1 MNRIVVSVVLLV
13 AVGSSMAD
21 ETAKKP
27 TQRPIGT
34 WTRTLV
40 DGYWTLEIE
49 PNRIIFKA
57 KGPGERISTLSVPK
71 YEISDEG
78 ILFGY
83 VREIIS
89 TDGDDTSNLKV
100 VHPFAFRLKV
110 ADETLTVSDL
120 SIRTLDASG
129 HFAMTGE
136 YKKEAD
142 RKTDSSA
149 IPAKEVKR

>member
-1 MNRIVVSVVLLV
+1 MNRIIASIVLLV
-13 AVGSSMAD
+13 AVGTSMAD

-34 WTRTLV
+34 WTHALE
-40 DGYWTLEIE
+40 DGSWTLEIE

-57 KGPGERISTLSVPK
+57 KGPGERITTLTVPK

-89 TDGDDTSNLKV
+89 TDGEDTSNLKV

-110 ADETLTVSDL
+110 TDEILTVSDL
-120 SIRTLDASG
+120 SIRTLDARG
-129 HFAMTGE
+129 HVAMTGE
-136 YKKEAD
+136 YRKEAE
-142 RKTDSSA
+142 READSSA
-149 IPAKEVKR
+149 IPKNELKR